1 MEPRQQDFESFDQRA
16 VIKVCG
22 IGGGGGNAIGR
33 MIDAGLDGV
42 EFIVMNT
49 DAQVLKDSKAG
60 TRLQIGAQL
69 TGGLGAGAKPEVGRQ
84 AAEEDRERIRE
95 VLQGADMA
103 FLTAGLGGGT
113 GTGAAP
119 IIAEEAAACGALTVA
134 IVTLPFGF
142 ENPER
147 MRNAMQGLNE
157 LEKHVDTLIVVPNDR
172 VAVLSQNNM
181 SFLNAFNM
189 ADEVLHNGVRAIS
202 ELITVKGLINLDFAD
217 VCTIM
222 QARGRALMGVGSAEG
237 ENRAKLAAEEAI
249 VCPLL
254 EQSNINGAKG
264 VIVNISGGSDIRMA
278 EVMEAVST
286 VKAAADGDANI
297 IVGAVVD
304 KEKELDEI
312 RVTVIA
318 AGFPKATGEVAAPE
332 GARQAAAAAPAQKGA
347 EQPARPKQ
355 TAKAP
360 QREARPVAAQ
370 ASGPRGKHTPAPASP
385 QGRAQTR
392 QQPAKPG
399 ENGGKRQQPA
409 RPQPA
414 QRQQPEELVLFPDE
428 EQRQQEQRQREQEKA
443 AVGQTERDRDM
454 SIPTFLWKRMQQKKK
469 R

>member
-1 MEPRQQDFESFDQRA
+1 MEMKRQEFESFDQRA

-22 IGGGGGNAIGR
+22 IGGGGNAIGR
-33 MIDAGLDGV
+33 MIDAGLEGV
-42 EFIVMNT
+42 EFIVINT

-84 AAEEDRERIRE
+84 AAEEDRERVRD
-95 VLQGADMA
+95 VLNGADMV

-119 IIAEEAAACGALTVA
+119 VVAEEAAACGALTVA
-134 IVTLPFGF
+134 IVTLPFAF

-147 MRNAMQGLNE
+147 MRNATQGLNE

-172 VAVLSQNNM
+172 VATLSQSNM
-181 SFLNAFNM
+181 SFLSAFNM

-217 VCTIM
+217 VRTIM

-278 EVMEAVST
+278 EVMEAVT
-286 VKAAADGDANI
+286 AVKDAAHPDANI

-304 KEKELDEI
+304 KEKEREEI
-312 RVTVIA
+312 QVTVIA
-318 AGFPKATGEVAAPE
+318 AGFPKATGEALAPEAARQVAA
-332 GARQAAAAAPAQKGA
+332 AQATVAPS
-347 EQPARPKQ
+347 ELRPKQ
-355 TAKAP
+355 ATQTA
-360 QREARPVAAQ
+360 
-370 ASGPRGKHTPAPASP
+370 GPRPAPARGNGQRPAP
-385 QGRAQTR
+385 QPVQAQARTQR
-392 QQPAKPG
+392 SATPAGNGQAGQAAQRPQQPA
-399 ENGGKRQQPA
+399 QP
-409 RPQPA
+409 Q
-414 QRQQPEELVLFPDE
+414 ELVLFPDE
-428 EQRQQEQRQREQEKA
+428 EPERQDAGERGKV

-454 SIPTFLWKRMQQKKK
+454 SIPTFLWKRMQQKKN